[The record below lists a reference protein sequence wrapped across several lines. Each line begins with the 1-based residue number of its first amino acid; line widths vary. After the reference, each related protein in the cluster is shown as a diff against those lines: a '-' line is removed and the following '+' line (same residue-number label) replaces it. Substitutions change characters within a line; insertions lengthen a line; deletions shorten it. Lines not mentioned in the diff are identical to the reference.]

1 MTIAPRCLLITAMAI
16 LVATQIAVAG
26 DVYKTVDA
34 QGHVIYSDRALSPN
48 STKVTL
54 DIIQGNPQDAARL
67 AKTMAAA
74 NADAAQ
80 QAKMAQQQA
89 ADQQQQQS
97 QQEQLRRRCEAAR
110 SRYATFAAGGRLFHA
125 DEQGNRVYYSDAE
138 IDAQRVSAKAEMD
151 AACSQ

>member
-1 MTIAPRCLLITAMAI
+1 MTIASRYLLIGTLAI
-16 LVATQIAVAG
+16 LVADQIAFAS

-34 QGHVIYSDRALSPN
+34 QGNITYSDHAVSPN

-54 DIIQGNPQDAARL
+54 DIIQGNPEDAARL

-74 NADAAQ
+74 NADAVQ
-80 QAKMAQQQA
+80 QAKIAQQQA
-89 ADQQQQQS
+89 ADDQKQQA
-97 QQEQLRRRCEAAR
+97 QQEQQRRRCEAAR
-110 SRYATFAAGGRLFHA
+110 GRYATFAAGGRLFHA

-138 IDAQRVSAKAEMD
+138 IDAQRISAKAAMD

>member
-1 MTIAPRCLLITAMAI
+1 MAI

>member
-1 MTIAPRCLLITAMAI
+1 MTIALRCLLISAMAI

-48 STKVTL
+48 STKMTL

-80 QAKMAQQQA
+80 QAKLATQQA
-89 ADQQQQQS
+89 ADQQRQQA
-97 QQEQLRRRCEAAR
+97 QQEQQRRRCEIAR
-110 SRYATFAAGGRLFHA
+110 GRYATFAAGGRLFHA

-138 IDAQRVSAKAEMD
+138 IDAQRASAQAEMD
-151 AACSQ
+151 AACLQ

>member
-1 MTIAPRCLLITAMAI
+1 MTIASRYLLIGTLAI
-16 LVATQIAVAG
+16 LVADQIACAS

-34 QGHVIYSDRALSPN
+34 QGNVTYSDHAVSPN

-54 DIIQGNPQDAARL
+54 DIIQGNPEDAVRL

-74 NADAAQ
+74 SADAAQ
-80 QAKMAQQQA
+80 QAKIAQQQA
-89 ADQQQQQS
+89 ADEQKQQA
-97 QQEQLRRRCEAAR
+97 QQEQQRRRCEAAR
-110 SRYATFAAGGRLFHA
+110 GRYATFAAGGRLFHA

-138 IDAQRVSAKAEMD
+138 IDAQRVSAKAAMD

>member
-1 MTIAPRCLLITAMAI
+1 MRIAPRCLLISATAI
-16 LVATQIAVAG
+16 LVAAQIAVAG

-34 QGHVIYSDRALSPN
+34 QGHVIYSDRAVSPN

-54 DIIQGNPQDAARL
+54 DIIQGNPQEAQRL
-67 AKTMAAA
+67 AKTMAAT

-80 QAKMAQQQA
+80 QAKTAAQQA
-89 ADQQQQQS
+89 ADQQKQQS

-110 SRYATFAAGGRLFHA
+110 GRYATFAAGGRLFRA

-151 AACSQ
+151 SACSQ